1 MIVVTEMEQQA
12 YSEKKVEKSP
22 WVADD
27 RPSAPK
33 VNNFSSQGPLRSEDQ
48 DLRVGKYEPEPFLLN

>member
-1 MIVVTEMEQQA
+1 MIVVTEMEQLA

-33 VNNFSSQGPLRSEDQ
+33 VLNVPKHKTCKTTRED
-48 DLRVGKYEPEPFLLN
+48 F